1 MEVEMLTNSGTAER
15 IRRMEPVAPPA
26 GERDAFKNLSHLL
39 DQAVKEVSS
48 GRRCRLVGPLGEQV
62 ELPASAFYIL
72 ERVAEVM
79 AHGDAITVVPVGQEL
94 TTQQAANLLNVSR
107 QFLVGLLESGQI
119 PFTKSGSHRRL
130 RVQDVLEFK
139 QNRAKQRKK
148 ALDKLVAL
156 SEESGGYP
164 ELD

>member
-1 MEVEMLTNSGTAER
+1 MFTESGTAEQ
-15 IRRMEPVAPPA
+15 IRRMEPVAPPP
-26 GERDAFKNLSHLL
+26 GERDAVKTLSHLL
-39 DQAVKEVSS
+39 DQAAKQADD
-48 GRRCRLVGPLGEQV
+48 GRGCRLIGPLGEQI
-62 ELPASAFYIL
+62 ELPASIFYIL

-79 AHGDAITVVPVGQEL
+79 AHGDAVTVVPVGQEL

-107 QFLVGLLESGQI
+107 QFLVGLLESGEI

-130 RVQDVLEFK
+130 RFQDVLAFK
-139 QNRAKQRKK
+139 QNRAKERKT
-148 ALDKLVAL
+148 ALDNLAAL